1 MNIQEQFRDVD
12 KDHSGFL
19 TRDELK
25 EAMVDNSHLEM
36 TEAELDEFIA
46 DADTNRDGKIS
57 LQEWLDN
64 FVGIFDWKEYKYR
77 IKKYFNFTSP
87 SADDPW
93 QCKLYKE
100 INQIEFYCFIHNFFC
115 INLF

>member
-1 MNIQEQFRDVD
+1 MSIKTKSYSYFRVMNIQEQFQDVD
-12 KDHSGFL
+12 KDHSGYL

-25 EAMVDNSHLEM
+25 TAMIDNSDLGM

-64 FVGIFDWKEYKYR
+64 FVGIYD
-77 IKKYFNFTSP
+77 
-87 SADDPW
+87 
-93 QCKLYKE
+93 
-100 INQIEFYCFIHNFFC
+100 
-115 INLF
+115 